1 MNRKIEI
8 EDSLA
13 PAPAAIANNIPRI
26 DLFFPNLYLLI
37 SFYTFSEE
45 ICDVIT
51 IAFLP
56 IV

>member
-26 DLFFPNLYLLI
+26 DLFFPNLYLSI